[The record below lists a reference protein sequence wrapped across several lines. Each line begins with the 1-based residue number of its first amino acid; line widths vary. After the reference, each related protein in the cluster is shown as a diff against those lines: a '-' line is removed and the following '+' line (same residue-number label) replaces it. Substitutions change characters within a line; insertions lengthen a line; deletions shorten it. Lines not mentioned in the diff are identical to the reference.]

1 MVLDW
6 IENVN
11 STLNLNTSIITK
23 SFLVTGLSNALGGHE
38 NDLTQNETV
47 RKEIEEII
55 ISEVFREETMGFQA
69 QESANQN
76 SDPFSS
82 DSEAF
87 RLLELIKNYFLIE
100 R

>member
-6 IENVN
+6 IENAN

-55 ISEVFREETMGFQA
+55 SEVFREETMGFQA

-87 RLLELIKNYFLIE
+87 QLLELIKSYFLIE

>member
-6 IENVN
+6 IENAN

-23 SFLVTGLSNALGGHE
+23 SFLVTDLSNALGGHE
-38 NDLTQNETV
+38 NDLIRNETV

-55 ISEVFREETMGFQA
+55 SEVFGEETMGFQA
-69 QESANQN
+69 QEESANQD

-87 RLLELIKNYFLIE
+87 QLLELIKNYFLIE